1 MRLLAVLLL
10 LPALTGCK
18 PTRSTAGATAV
29 KETASLLEARGD
41 FTTRLKRRDH
51 ASDPVPEP
59 PAGMFK
65 MVQYNSPAGELAA
78 YVTPP
83 KEDGVKHPAI
93 IWLFGGF
100 SNGIG
105 ETAWEEAPAENDQSA
120 RAFREAG
127 IVMMYP
133 SLRGGNKN
141 PGVREGFY
149 GEVNDV
155 LAARDFLSRQP
166 NVDPERIYL
175 GGHSTGGTLAL
186 LVAASSD
193 RFRAVFSFGPVD
205 EVVNYGQEVLPFD
218 ISDTKEADFRA
229 PIKWLDSIH
238 NPTFVFE
245 GGEKQGNIGA
255 LRVLAKA
262 NHNPVIRI
270 EPVPGAN
277 HFSALAPVTRVLAKK
292 IVEDRGPVSNI
303 KIDAKELQV
312 VAKP

>member
-1 MRLLAVLLL
+1 MRLLAVLFLL
-10 LPALTGCK
+10 TALTGCK
-18 PTRSTAGATAV
+18 PTHTASATT
-29 KETASLLEARGD
+29 KEAASLLEARGD

-51 ASDPVPEP
+51 ANDAVPQP
-59 PAGMFK
+59 PEDMFRI
-65 MVQYNSPAGELAA
+65 VRYTSPAGELSA

-83 KEDGVKHPAI
+83 KEDNAKHPAI

-105 ETAWEEAPAENDQSA
+105 ETAWEDAPTENDQSA

-218 ISDTKEADFRA
+218 ITDTKEADFRA

-245 GGEKQGNIGA
+245 GGDKQGNIGS

-262 NHNPVIRI
+262 NRNPVIHI
-270 EPVPGAN
+270 EPVPGTN
-277 HFSALAPVTRVLAKK
+277 HFSVLAPVTRVLARK
-292 IVEDRGPVSNI
+292 IVEDNGPTSII
-303 KIDAKELQV
+303 KIDAKDLQV
-312 VAKP
+312 AVKP